1 MDQTWFFLINVTLY
15 APLRYPVNYLHY
27 KVGNGVDKNSRE
39 TSRSPR
45 VAANESRDPEGER
58 GSQRPSVQP
67 ASLFWTDHGDSNLLS
82 AFLFRVTDPTAT
94 AQTELAEKSAS
105 KFAVGRPDWWADIFN
120 CTFIPLFFFRADHL
134 SVRVVKRG
142 GGRERREAVVLEGV
156 NYRLRLFQLLRG
168 DYAGAGRESRLN
180 LMQI

>member
-1 MDQTWFFLINVTLY
+1 MTA
-15 APLRYPVNYLHY
+15 AP
-27 KVGNGVDKNSRE
+27 
-39 TSRSPR
+39 
-45 VAANESRDPEGER
+45 
-58 GSQRPSVQP
+58 
-67 ASLFWTDHGDSNLLS
+67 
-82 AFLFRVTDPTAT
+82 T

-142 GGRERREAVVLEGV
+142 GGRERGEAVVLEGV